1 MPLPTELSTSGWCRV
16 VSSGVKF
23 SRTKKKYN
31 SRELNAYLLHG
42 KDNSQ
47 ELLGN
52 PNHNPS
58 QEEKAVPCCLYDPQE
73 FEFTISTKETNP
85 KGPSVF

>member
-1 MPLPTELSTSGWCRV
+1 M

-58 QEEKAVPCCLYDPQE
+58 Q
-73 FEFTISTKETNP
+73 FEFHSSSSLHDSRSTSRAQLINR
-85 KGPSVF
+85 KGGESCALLLVRSPGI